1 MPTWIKIC
9 GITNV
14 DDALRVAD
22 AGANAIGLN
31 FVRTSKRVIDYV
43 TAAHIVDAVGD
54 ELEVVAVVADRS
66 PAELAELRDATG
78 IEWLQLHGHEPVTA
92 LAPVLP
98 CAFKAV
104 PVGSAEDVTLAA
116 SYAGDRV
123 LVDAK
128 VEGALGG
135 TGHTFDW
142 SLVRKLAKQRAL
154 ILAGGLTPE
163 NVGSAVR
170 KLRPWGVDVASG
182 VEVVENP
189 RAKHAGKVKAFI
201 QAIRDADNEP

>member
-1 MPTWIKIC
+1 M
-9 GITNV
+9 
-14 DDALRVAD
+14 
-22 AGANAIGLN
+22 
-31 FVRTSKRVIDYV
+31 
-43 TAAHIVDAVGD
+43 
-54 ELEVVAVVADRS
+54 
-66 PAELAELRDATG
+66 
-78 IEWLQLHGHEPVTA
+78 
-92 LAPVLP
+92 LP

-104 PVGSAEDVTLAA
+104 PVGSADDVTLAA
-116 SYAGDRV
+116 SYAGERI

-142 SLVRKLAKQRAL
+142 SLVRQLAKQRAL

-170 KLRPWGVDVASG
+170 SLRPWGVDVASG

-189 RAKHAGKVKAFI
+189 RAKHAGKIKAFI
-201 QAIRDADNEP
+201 QAIKDADGEL